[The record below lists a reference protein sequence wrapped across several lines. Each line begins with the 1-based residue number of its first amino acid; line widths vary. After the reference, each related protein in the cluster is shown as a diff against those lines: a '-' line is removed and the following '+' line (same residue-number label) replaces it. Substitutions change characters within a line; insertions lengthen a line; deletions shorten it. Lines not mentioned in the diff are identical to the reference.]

1 MIEEHQEN
9 KFNLSKVLTKT
20 RIEWFDRIGSLF
32 KSYEIDD
39 DLWDYLEEVL
49 ISSDIG
55 VDATY
60 LLLDRLKSGVRDKQ
74 VTQVGQI
81 VKLLKNEISNILK
94 IEDSTSEFLGENS
107 PMALLVVGVNGA
119 GKTTSIAKL
128 AKLCTENGKKVLLGA
143 ADTYRAGAIEQLQI
157 WGKRLGV
164 DVISHEPGADPGSV
178 AFDTLQ
184 AASARR
190 SDVVII
196 DTAGR
201 LHTKVNLM
209 EELKKIQRVV
219 SNQGYAQSQ
228 RVLLVLDATTG
239 QNGISQARSFIDAVN
254 CDGVF
259 LTKLDGT
266 AKGGIAVAVAVDL
279 KLPVIYIG
287 TGEKVGD
294 IALFNHNEFTE
305 SVFGA

>member
-1 MIEEHQEN
+1 MTEEHQEN

-20 RIEWFDRIGSLF
+20 RLEWFDRIGSLF

-157 WGKRLGV
+157 WGKRLGI

-239 QNGISQARSFIDAVN
+239 QNGIFQARSFIDAVN

>member
-1 MIEEHQEN
+1 MTEEHQKD
-9 KFNLSKVLTKT
+9 KFNLSEVLSKT
-20 RIEWFDRIGSLF
+20 RIEWGNRIGSLF

-60 LLLDRLKSGVRDKQ
+60 LLLDRLKSGVRAEKF
-74 VTQVGQI
+74 TQASQI
-81 VKLLKNEISNILK
+81 VELLKNEVSSILK
-94 IEDSTSEFLGENS
+94 TEDSTSEFLGENS
-107 PMALLVVGVNGA
+107 PIALLVVGVNGA

-128 AKLCTENGKKVLLGA
+128 AKLYTQNGKKVLLGA
-143 ADTYRAGAIEQLQI
+143 ADTFRAGAIEQLQI
-157 WGKRLGV
+157 WGRRLEV
-164 DVISHEPGADPGSV
+164 DVISHQHGADPGSV

-190 SDVVII
+190 TDVVII

-219 SNQGYAQSQ
+219 SKQGYAQSQ

-239 QNGISQARSFIDAVN
+239 QNGISQARSFVDAVT

-266 AKGGIAVAVAVDL
+266 ARGGIAVAIAADL

-287 TGEKVGD
+287 TGEKVED
-294 IALFNHNEFTE
+294 IALFNHNEFTK
-305 SVFGA
+305 SVFGD

>member
-1 MIEEHQEN
+1 MTEEHQEN

-20 RIEWFDRIGSLF
+20 RLEWFDRIGSLF

-157 WGKRLGV
+157 WGKRLGI
-164 DVISHEPGADPGSV
+164 DVISHEPGSDPGSV

-184 AASARR
+184 AANARR

-209 EELKKIQRVV
+209 
-219 SNQGYAQSQ
+219 
-228 RVLLVLDATTG
+228 
-239 QNGISQARSFIDAVN
+239 
-254 CDGVF
+254 
-259 LTKLDGT
+259 
-266 AKGGIAVAVAVDL
+266 
-279 KLPVIYIG
+279 
-287 TGEKVGD
+287 
-294 IALFNHNEFTE
+294 
-305 SVFGA
+305 